1 MPKSL
6 LFQRRSVLQKHREL
20 VDVCVIRFYV
30 MYIHMHCYAPIKVNS
45 EATVCRKSPNN
56 TPAPTI

>member
-30 MYIHMHCYAPIKVNS
+30 MHCYAPIKVNS

-56 TPAPTI
+56 TRAPTI